1 MPRSFLGEPIGRS
14 GPSFIATLPEMP
26 GSKPFKRD
34 QKSIRYMGPDI
45 ADLGGTLSAECDRE
59 REDFVSGDGSQASP
73 RQVSCS
79 DGELRMDLGLKG
91 KTALVLGGG
100 GGLGRAIARS
110 LAAEG
115 ANVAVAGIGSAS
127 IDGTVAEL
135 RAIGGKCIGL
145 IWDLADLS
153 VINANILKIESELG
167 PIDILVN
174 NTGGPPPASAA
185 DLDPALLAGQFQSM
199 VLSVIAITDRVLS
212 GMKSRGWGRIL
223 TSTSSGV
230 IAPIPNLAI
239 SNALRLSLVGW
250 SKTLAREVGKEGITV
265 NIVVPGRIAT
275 SRVAA
280 LDNAKAKRE
289 GRSAEEV
296 AAESQGAIPLGRY
309 GKPEEYAD
317 VVGFLAS
324 ERAAYITGSVI
335 RVDGGLIPSI

>member
-1 MPRSFLGEPIGRS
+1 L
-14 GPSFIATLPEMP
+14 
-26 GSKPFKRD
+26 
-34 QKSIRYMGPDI
+34 
-45 ADLGGTLSAECDRE
+45 
-59 REDFVSGDGSQASP
+59 
-73 RQVSCS
+73 
-79 DGELRMDLGLKG
+79 DLGLKG

-100 GGLGRAIARS
+100 GGLGRAIAKS

-115 ANVAVAGIGSAS
+115 ANVAVAGIGSTS

-135 RAIGGKCIGL
+135 KAIGGRYLGL

-153 VINANILKIESELG
+153 VINANVSKVESELG

-185 DLDPALLAGQFQSM
+185 GQDPMLWAKQFQAM
-199 VLSVIAITDRVLS
+199 VLSVIAITDGVLP

-230 IAPIPNLAI
+230 IAPIQNLAI

-250 SKTLAREVGKEGITV
+250 SKTLAREVGKDGITA
-265 NIVVPGRIAT
+265 NIIVPGRIAT

-296 AAESQGAIPLGRY
+296 AAESQGTIPLGRY
-309 GKPEEYAD
+309 GSPEEYAD
-317 VVGFLAS
+317 VVAFLAS